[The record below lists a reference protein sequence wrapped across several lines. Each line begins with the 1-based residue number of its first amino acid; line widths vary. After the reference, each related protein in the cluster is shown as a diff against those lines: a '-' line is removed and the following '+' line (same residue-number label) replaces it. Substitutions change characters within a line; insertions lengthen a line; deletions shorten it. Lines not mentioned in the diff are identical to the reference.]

1 MKRITTVL
9 LLLILAVAGLG
20 SVTLTFWHS
29 MSDYQKPIIDKLVA
43 DFNKAHKDIT
53 VRAIFQ
59 GSYDDTVTKLK
70 TALLTGKG
78 PDVAQVNIEHI
89 QIFSKDGSLQD
100 LTDLIGGDSSLSPE
114 DFVDSFWQTIIRDG
128 KPYALPFN
136 ISALMLF
143 YNKDHFRAA
152 GLDPDRPPQNWEELE
167 EYARKLT
174 IRKSGDSRPSQYGL
188 LWGVDAMFY
197 QFEPLVWQNGGEIFN
212 EQMTECIINSPE
224 GIEALET
231 WRRWFSEGLSPVD
244 LTIDEGIQS
253 FTMGRISMGPMTSGG
268 IRYALENIPW
278 SLGVAPLP
286 EGRQKTT
293 TLGGGSLAIM
303 AGLSEEKRQAAWT
316 FIKWMVSEKN
326 TLFWYEGTG
335 YMPVLKS
342 AMSSLEIQLIWQRFP
357 QLKAPIDSIEFARP
371 RPVHTNIIEIRN
383 ILYNAVEQVRKGVAE
398 PKSAF
403 DNAVA
408 KVNELLE

>member
-1 MKRITTVL
+1 MKRIITVFAL
-9 LLLILAVAGLG
+9 LVFSLTGLG
-20 SVTLTFWHS
+20 AVTLTFWHS

-43 DFNKAHKDIT
+43 DFNRSNDGIEVK
-53 VRAIFQ
+53 AIFQ
-59 GSYDDTVTKLK
+59 GSYDETVTKLK
-70 TALLTGKG
+70 AALLAGKG
-78 PDVAQVNIEHI
+78 PDIAQVNIEHI

-100 LTDLIGGDSSLSPE
+100 LTDLISNDPTLSAE
-114 DFVDSFWQTIIRDG
+114 DFVESFWQTIIRDG

-143 YNKDHFRAA
+143 YNKDHFEAA
-152 GLDPDRPPQNWEELE
+152 GLDPNKPPKNWEELE

-174 IRKSGDSRPSQYGL
+174 IRKSSDSRPSQYGL
-188 LWGVDAMFY
+188 LWGVDTMFY

-212 EQMTECIINSPE
+212 EDMTECIINSAE

-231 WRRWFSEGLSPVD
+231 WRRWFAEGLSPAD

-278 SLGVAPLP
+278 DLGVAPLP
-286 EGRQKTT
+286 EGKLKAT
-293 TLGGGSLAIM
+293 TLGGGSLSIM
-303 AGLSEEKRQAAWT
+303 SGLSEEKVKAAWT

-342 AMSSLEIQLIWQRFP
+342 AMDSLEIQLIWQRFP
-357 QLKAPIDSIEFARP
+357 QLKAPIESVVFARP

-383 ILYNAVEQVRKGVAE
+383 ILYNAVEQVRKGVSE
-398 PKSAF
+398 PKPAF
-403 DNAVA
+403 DEAVI
-408 KVNELLE
+408 KVNELLK

>member
-1 MKRITTVL
+1 MKRIITVFAL
-9 LLLILAVAGLG
+9 LVFTLTGLG
-20 SVTLTFWHS
+20 AVTLTFWHS

-43 DFNKAHKDIT
+43 DFNRSHDGIEVK
-53 VRAIFQ
+53 AIFQ
-59 GSYDDTVTKLK
+59 GSYDETVTKLK
-70 TALLTGKG
+70 AALLAGKG
-78 PDVAQVNIEHI
+78 PDIAQVNIEHI

-100 LTDLIGGDSSLSPE
+100 LTDLISNDPTLSAE
-114 DFVDSFWQTIIRDG
+114 DFVESFWQTIIRDG

-143 YNKDHFRAA
+143 YNKDHFEAA
-152 GLDPDRPPQNWEELE
+152 GLDPNKPPKNWEELE

-174 IRKSGDSRPSQYGL
+174 IRKSSDSRPSQYGL
-188 LWGVDAMFY
+188 LWGVDTMFY

-212 EQMTECIINSPE
+212 EDMTECIINSAE

-231 WRRWFSEGLSPVD
+231 WKRWFAEGLSPAD

-278 SLGVAPLP
+278 DLGVAPLP
-286 EGRQKTT
+286 EGKQKAT
-293 TLGGGSLAIM
+293 TLGGGSLSIM
-303 AGLSEEKRQAAWT
+303 SGLSEEKVKAAWT

-342 AMSSLEIQLIWQRFP
+342 AMDSLEIQLIWQRFP
-357 QLKAPIDSIEFARP
+357 QLKAPIESVVFARP

-383 ILYNAVEQVRKGVAE
+383 ILYNAVEQVRKGVSE
-398 PKSAF
+398 PKPAF
-403 DNAVA
+403 DEAVI
-408 KVNELLE
+408 KVNELLK

>member
-1 MKRITTVL
+1 MKRIITVFAL
-9 LLLILAVAGLG
+9 LVFSLTGLG
-20 SVTLTFWHS
+20 AVTLTFWHS

-43 DFNKAHKDIT
+43 DFNRSHDGIEVK
-53 VRAIFQ
+53 AIFQ
-59 GSYDDTVTKLK
+59 GSYDETVTKLK
-70 TALLTGKG
+70 AALLAGKG
-78 PDVAQVNIEHI
+78 PDIAQVNIEHI

-100 LTDLIGGDSSLSPE
+100 LTDLISNDPTLSAE
-114 DFVDSFWQTIIRDG
+114 DFVESFWQTIIRDG

-143 YNKDHFRAA
+143 YNKDHFEAA
-152 GLDPDRPPQNWEELE
+152 GLDPNKPPKNWEELE

-174 IRKSGDSRPSQYGL
+174 IRKSSDSRPSQYGL
-188 LWGVDAMFY
+188 LWGVDTMFY

-212 EQMTECIINSPE
+212 EDMTECIINSAE

-231 WRRWFSEGLSPVD
+231 WRRWFAEGLSPAD

-278 SLGVAPLP
+278 DLGVAPLP
-286 EGRQKTT
+286 EGKQKAT
-293 TLGGGSLAIM
+293 TLGGGSLSIM
-303 AGLSEEKRQAAWT
+303 SGLSEEKVKAAWT

-342 AMSSLEIQLIWQRFP
+342 AMDSLEIQLIWQRFP
-357 QLKAPIDSIEFARP
+357 QLKAPIESVVFARP

-383 ILYNAVEQVRKGVAE
+383 ILYNAVEQVRKGVSE
-398 PKSAF
+398 PKPAF
-403 DNAVA
+403 DEAVI
-408 KVNELLE
+408 KVNELLK

>member
-1 MKRITTVL
+1 MKRIITVFAL
-9 LLLILAVAGLG
+9 LVFTLTGLG
-20 SVTLTFWHS
+20 AVTLTFWHS

-43 DFNKAHKDIT
+43 DFNRSHDGIEVK
-53 VRAIFQ
+53 AIFQ
-59 GSYDDTVTKLK
+59 GSYDETVTKLK
-70 TALLTGKG
+70 AALLAGKG
-78 PDVAQVNIEHI
+78 PDIAQVNIEHI

-100 LTDLIGGDSSLSPE
+100 LTDLISNDPTLSAE
-114 DFVDSFWQTIIRDG
+114 DFVESFWQTIIRDG

-143 YNKDHFRAA
+143 YNKDHFEAA
-152 GLDPDRPPQNWEELE
+152 GLDPNKPPKNWEELE

-174 IRKSGDSRPSQYGL
+174 IRKSSDSRPSQYGL
-188 LWGVDAMFY
+188 LWGVDTMFY

-212 EQMTECIINSPE
+212 EDMTECIINSAE

-231 WRRWFSEGLSPVD
+231 WRRWFAEGLSPAD

-278 SLGVAPLP
+278 DLGVAPLP
-286 EGRQKTT
+286 EGKQKAT
-293 TLGGGSLAIM
+293 TLGGGSLSIM
-303 AGLSEEKRQAAWT
+303 SGLSEEKVKAAWT

-342 AMSSLEIQLIWQRFP
+342 AMDSLEIQLIWQRFP
-357 QLKAPIDSIEFARP
+357 QLKAPIESVVFARP

-383 ILYNAVEQVRKGVAE
+383 ILYNAVEQVRKGVSE
-398 PKSAF
+398 PKPAF
-403 DNAVA
+403 DEAVI
-408 KVNELLE
+408 KVNELLK

>member
-1 MKRITTVL
+1 MKRIITVFAL
-9 LLLILAVAGLG
+9 LVFSLTGLG
-20 SVTLTFWHS
+20 AVTLTFWHS

-43 DFNKAHKDIT
+43 DFNRSHDGIEVK
-53 VRAIFQ
+53 AIFQ
-59 GSYDDTVTKLK
+59 GSYDETVTKLK
-70 TALLTGKG
+70 AALLAGKG
-78 PDVAQVNIEHI
+78 PDIAQVNIEHI

-100 LTDLIGGDSSLSPE
+100 LTDLISNDPTLSAE
-114 DFVDSFWQTIIRDG
+114 DFVESFWQTIIRDG

-143 YNKDHFRAA
+143 YNKDHFEAA
-152 GLDPDRPPQNWEELE
+152 GLDPNKPPKNWEELE

-174 IRKSGDSRPSQYGL
+174 IRKSSDSRPSQYGL
-188 LWGVDAMFY
+188 LWGVDTMFY

-212 EQMTECIINSPE
+212 EDMTECIINSAE

-231 WRRWFSEGLSPVD
+231 WRRWFAEGLSPAD

-278 SLGVAPLP
+278 DLGVAPLP
-286 EGRQKTT
+286 EGKLKAT
-293 TLGGGSLAIM
+293 TLGGGSLSIM
-303 AGLSEEKRQAAWT
+303 SGLSEEKVKAAWT

-342 AMSSLEIQLIWQRFP
+342 AMDSLEIQLIWQRFP
-357 QLKAPIDSIEFARP
+357 QLKAPIESVVFARP

-383 ILYNAVEQVRKGVAE
+383 ILYNAVEQVRKGVSE
-398 PKSAF
+398 PKPAF
-403 DNAVA
+403 DEAVI
-408 KVNELLE
+408 KVNELLK

>member
-1 MKRITTVL
+1 MKRIITVFAL
-9 LLLILAVAGLG
+9 LVFSLTGLG
-20 SVTLTFWHS
+20 AVTLTFWHS

-43 DFNKAHKDIT
+43 DFNRSHDGIEVK
-53 VRAIFQ
+53 AIFQ
-59 GSYDDTVTKLK
+59 GSYDETVTKLK
-70 TALLTGKG
+70 AALLAGKG
-78 PDVAQVNIEHI
+78 PDIAQVNIEHI

-100 LTDLIGGDSSLSPE
+100 LTDLISNDPTLSAE
-114 DFVDSFWQTIIRDG
+114 DFVESFWQTIIRDG

-143 YNKDHFRAA
+143 YNKDHFEAA
-152 GLDPDRPPQNWEELE
+152 GLDPNKPPKNWEELE

-174 IRKSGDSRPSQYGL
+174 IRKSSDSRPSQYGL
-188 LWGVDAMFY
+188 LWGVDTMFY

-212 EQMTECIINSPE
+212 EDMTECIINSAE

-231 WRRWFSEGLSPVD
+231 WRRWFAEGLSPAD

-278 SLGVAPLP
+278 DLGVAPLP
-286 EGRQKTT
+286 EGKHKAT
-293 TLGGGSLAIM
+293 TLGGGSLSIM
-303 AGLSEEKRQAAWT
+303 SGLSEEKVKAAWT

-342 AMSSLEIQLIWQRFP
+342 AMDSLEIQLIWQRFP
-357 QLKAPIDSIEFARP
+357 QLKAPIESVVFARP

-383 ILYNAVEQVRKGVAE
+383 ILYNAVEQVRKGVSE
-398 PKSAF
+398 PKPAF
-403 DNAVA
+403 DEAVI
-408 KVNELLE
+408 KVNELLK

>member
-1 MKRITTVL
+1 MKRIITVFAL
-9 LLLILAVAGLG
+9 LVFTLTGLG
-20 SVTLTFWHS
+20 AVTLTFWHS

-43 DFNKAHKDIT
+43 DFNRSHDGIEAK
-53 VRAIFQ
+53 AIFQ
-59 GSYDDTVTKLK
+59 GSYDETVTKLK
-70 TALLTGKG
+70 AALLAGKG
-78 PDVAQVNIEHI
+78 PDIAQVNIEHI

-100 LTDLIGGDSSLSPE
+100 LTDLISNDPTLSAE
-114 DFVDSFWQTIIRDG
+114 DFVESFWQTIIRDG

-143 YNKDHFRAA
+143 YNKDHFEAA
-152 GLDPDRPPQNWEELE
+152 GLDPNKPPKNWEELE

-174 IRKSGDSRPSQYGL
+174 IRKSSDSRPSQYGL
-188 LWGVDAMFY
+188 LWGVDTMFY

-212 EQMTECIINSPE
+212 EDMTECIINSAE

-231 WRRWFSEGLSPVD
+231 WRRWFAEGLSPAD

-278 SLGVAPLP
+278 DLGVAPLP
-286 EGRQKTT
+286 EGKQKAT
-293 TLGGGSLAIM
+293 TLGGGSLSIM
-303 AGLSEEKRQAAWT
+303 SGLSEEKVKAAWT

-342 AMSSLEIQLIWQRFP
+342 AMDSLEIQLIWQRFP
-357 QLKAPIDSIEFARP
+357 QLKAPIESVVFARP

-383 ILYNAVEQVRKGVAE
+383 ILYNAVEQVRKGVSE
-398 PKSAF
+398 PKPAF
-403 DNAVA
+403 DEAVI
-408 KVNELLE
+408 KVNELLK

>member
-1 MKRITTVL
+1 MKRVTMVV
-9 LLLILAVAGLG
+9 ILMIFALTGMGA
-20 SVTLTFWHS
+20 VTLTFWHS
-29 MSDYQKPIIDKLVA
+29 MSDYQKPIIDKLVS

-59 GSYDDTVTKLK
+59 GSYDETVTKLK
-70 TALLTGKG
+70 AALLAGKG

-89 QIFSKDGSLQD
+89 QIFSKDHSLQD
-100 LTDLIGGDSSLSPE
+100 LTDLLAGDPTLDPD
-114 DFVDSFWQTIIRDG
+114 DFVQSFWQTIVRDG

-167 EYARKLT
+167 EYARRLT
-174 IRKSGDSRPSQYGL
+174 IRKSLDSRPSQYGL
-188 LWGVDAMFY
+188 LWGVDTMFY
-197 QFEPLVWQNGGEIFN
+197 QFEPLVWQNGGEIFD
-212 EQMTECIINSPE
+212 EDMTECVINSPE
-224 GIEALET
+224 GVEALET
-231 WRRWFSEGLSPVD
+231 WRRWFVEGLSPVD

-286 EGRQKTT
+286 EGKQKTT

-303 AGLSEEKRQAAWT
+303 AGLSEEKLQAAWT

-383 ILYNAVEQVRKGVAE
+383 ILYDAVEQVRKGVSE
-398 PKSAF
+398 PKLAF
-403 DNAVA
+403 DSAVT
-408 KVNELLE
+408 KVNALLE

>member
-1 MKRITTVL
+1 MKRIITVFAL
-9 LLLILAVAGLG
+9 LVFSLTGLG
-20 SVTLTFWHS
+20 AVTLTFWHS
-29 MSDYQKPIIDKLVA
+29 MSDYQKPIIDKLLA
-43 DFNKAHKDIT
+43 DFNRSHDGIEVK
-53 VRAIFQ
+53 AIFQ
-59 GSYDDTVTKLK
+59 GSYDETVTKLK
-70 TALLTGKG
+70 AALLAGKG
-78 PDVAQVNIEHI
+78 PDIAQVNIEHI

-100 LTDLIGGDSSLSPE
+100 LTDLISNDPTLSAE
-114 DFVDSFWQTIIRDG
+114 DFVESFWQTIIRDG

-143 YNKDHFRAA
+143 YNKDHFEAA
-152 GLDPDRPPQNWEELE
+152 GLDPNKPPKNWEELE

-174 IRKSGDSRPSQYGL
+174 IRKSSDSRPSQYGL
-188 LWGVDAMFY
+188 LWGVDTMFY

-212 EQMTECIINSPE
+212 EDMTECIINSAE

-231 WRRWFSEGLSPVD
+231 WRRWFAEGLSPAD

-278 SLGVAPLP
+278 DLGVAPLP
-286 EGRQKTT
+286 EGKLKAT
-293 TLGGGSLAIM
+293 TLGGGSLSIM
-303 AGLSEEKRQAAWT
+303 SGLSEEKVKAAWT

-342 AMSSLEIQLIWQRFP
+342 AMDSLEIQLIWQRFP
-357 QLKAPIDSIEFARP
+357 QLKAPIESVVFARP

-383 ILYNAVEQVRKGVAE
+383 ILYNAVEQVRKGVSE
-398 PKSAF
+398 PKPAF
-403 DNAVA
+403 DEAVI
-408 KVNELLE
+408 KVNELLK